1 MNFNLCISVHTDNEL
16 ELRTETGQEVPVR
29 YGGPIMGSGHS
40 SVEEHLL
47 CCTPSSNTIYDDKQL
62 AVLKGY
68 KDQLG
73 LDKKQLL
80 EYVGG
85 NKTKY
90 FRLRRYNKV

>member
-1 MNFNLCISVHTDNEL
+1 MNFNLYILVDTDNKL
-16 ELRTETGQEVPVR
+16 ELRTETGPEVPVR

-40 SVEEHLL
+40 SLEEHLL
-47 CCTPSSNTIYDDKQL
+47 CCTPSSNTIYDDRQL

-80 EYVGG
+80 ENVG
-85 NKTKY
+85 KIKIDI
-90 FRLRRYNKV
+90 FFAF

>member
-1 MNFNLCISVHTDNEL
+1 MNLNNLYILDDTHNKL
-16 ELRTETGQEVPVR
+16 ELRTETGPEVPVR

-80 EYVGG
+80 ENVGG
-85 NKTKY
+85 NEN
-90 FRLRRYNKV
+90 RYIFFSF